1 MLNLEVEISQC
12 VPPLWVVLVCLLDN
26 STNNDLAAWRSR
38 VYRSETKQHGEA
50 CKCVCVMCDAT
61 TMCVISLDRFVCVA
75 WMPELS
81 INAAKL

>member
-1 MLNLEVEISQC
+1 MIWLPGDPVYTDLKQ
-12 VPPLWVVLVCLLDN
+12 N
-26 STNNDLAAWRSR
+26 STARLAS
-38 VYRSETKQHGEA
+38 V
-50 CKCVCVMCDAT
+50 CVCVMCDAT